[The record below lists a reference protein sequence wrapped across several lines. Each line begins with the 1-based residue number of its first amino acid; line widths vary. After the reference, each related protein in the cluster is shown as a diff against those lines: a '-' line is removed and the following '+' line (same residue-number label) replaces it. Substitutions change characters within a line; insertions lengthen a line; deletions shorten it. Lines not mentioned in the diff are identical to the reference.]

1 MDPKNVDRIGK
12 GLLAVL
18 AAVGIVVANAG
29 KDVAKNLIK
38 DLFKRGHN

>member
-18 AAVGIVVANAG
+18 VAVGTLVANAG
-29 KDVAKNLIK
+29 KDAAKNLIK
-38 DLFKRGHN
+38 DLFNRGHN